1 MTSGS
6 GGLGGRR
13 PMWASDAAR
22 RQWEARHNPP
32 PPTPNTPK
40 PEVKARRR
48 SKTRA
53 RRARSCST
61 SRRLTRSW
69 SSSSSGP
76 TSTDFATVRRSNRGW
91 TVIHIY
97 APNAPTGPLT
107 ATDSHH
113 GDLVAALDA
122 AERRNLWRDER
133 RAADQL
139 RHQRR
144 PWRGSSGGELD

>member
-6 GGLGGRR
+6 GDLGGRR

-48 SKTRA
+48 SKREPA
-53 RRARSCST
+53 ELKLFDEPSPDQVLEFEQRWADN
-61 SRRLTRSW
+61 
-69 SSSSSGP
+69 
-76 TSTDFATVRRSNRGW
+76 TDFATIRRSNRGW

-113 GDLVAALDA
+113 DDLAAALDA
-122 AERRNLWRDER
+122 AERRNQWRDER
-133 RAADQL
+133 READ
-139 RHQRR
+139 RSRRQRK
-144 PWRGSSGGELD
+144 PWRRSAGGT